1 MGKTFRTEGR
11 ILVSPLVLFLA
22 ALLGLP
28 LIADLIY
35 SISDVGFENI
45 TAPRISGLG
54 NYAAAL
60 SDPEFW
66 QAAWFSLRFGLIAA
80 TLEVALGLAL
90 AIYLA
95 PLLNKRP
102 WLIAFL
108 MLPMMVA
115 PALVGLMYR
124 LILHEFVGPVPYYLL
139 EWFNDFPAFL
149 SHDNAFNTLV
159 TIEVLQWTPF
169 ALLILYT
176 AHASIPREVVEA
188 ASLDGAQGWRRF
200 LTIELPMIA
209 PALGVTFFIRFID
222 SFRVFDNIYTLV
234 GAGAGGSTTSMSIY
248 IYQAFFKAGN
258 IGLAVAASMLLLVAS
273 FAVLMLIN
281 MLTRRG
287 AAP

>member
-1 MGKTFRTEGR
+1 MQQKQRREGR
-11 ILVSPLVLFLA
+11 ILITPLVLFLA
-22 ALLGLP
+22 ALLGFP
-28 LIADLIY
+28 LLLDLIY
-35 SISDVGFENI
+35 SVSDVGFENI
-45 TAPRISGLG
+45 ASPRLSGFG
-54 NYAAAL
+54 NYAQAM

-66 QAAWFSLRFGLIAA
+66 SAAWFSLRFGLIAA
-80 TLEVALGLAL
+80 TLEVLIGLAL
-90 AIYLA
+90 AVYLA
-95 PLLNKRP
+95 PLLNRKP

-149 SHDNAFNTLV
+149 SHDNAFRTLV

-176 AHASIPREVVEA
+176 AYASIPQEITEA
-188 ASLDGAQGWRRF
+188 AALDGANGWRRF

-222 SFRVFDNIYTLV
+222 SFRVFDNIYTRV
-234 GAGAGGSTTSMSIY
+234 GAGAGGATTSMSIY

-258 IGLAVAASMLLLVAS
+258 IGLAVAASMLLLAAS
-273 FAVLMLIN
+273 FVVLLLIN
-281 MLTRRG
+281 RLTRRE
-287 AAP
+287 AAA